1 VFLIIGLAGTAMAGS
16 FFAYPEGFAKPIIL
30 FIETFM
36 VLSIAVALPMLVAGP
51 PSERSEP

>member
-1 VFLIIGLAGTAMAGS
+1 MAGS
-16 FFAYPEGFAKPIIL
+16 FFAYPKDFANPIIL
-30 FIETFM
+30 LIETFM